1 MEESNQNICP
11 VCHQPV
17 TAEFFFCPNC
27 GHNLKEKPMPISTV
41 VQIGLY
47 ALAIFLPP
55 LGLWPGIK
63 YMMKN
68 TKQAKWVGGVTIA
81 LTLLSSFLTIYY
93 TFSVFSIYIEQI
105 NELTAGI

>member
-1 MEESNQNICP
+1 
-11 VCHQPV
+11 
-17 TAEFFFCPNC
+17 
-27 GHNLKEKPMPISTV
+27 MPISIITQV
-41 VQIGLY
+41 GLY

-68 TKQAKWVGGVTIA
+68 TKQARWVGGITIV

-93 TFSVFSIYIEQI
+93 TFSIFNTYIGQI